1 MMDQFLGAVCCRKCA
16 WSNPIKEG
24 YLPLKSEDDAEFE
37 DKLQVAK
44 MGGAM
49 NKQAETPVR
58 PLHNKHLAN
67 VADPRSPTAGIV
79 RTPIEVKCSPSAS
92 VSPERWEEVVENPQ
106 AADPRSPTQGIVR
119 TPVKPTMADTLN
131 RLVRQLSELF
141 VSEGSEE
148 PILEEAAS
156 EFPLQTETAGEATQE
171 SSAAH
176 REGASS
182 GELEQGQMD
191 ENVLFSI
198 MLVTRGSQTIKGL
211 EQPITEESKQPEAAL
226 RDSEVT
232 AQTMA
237 QLLPDGTVRD
247 SEPIAR
253 TIEQTE
259 TETLLQDSEPTA
271 DPMEQTKTE
280 TSQDSEL
287 IVDAIE
293 QNKIESP
300 MQASKPTAEL
310 TEQPE
315 SMAEPVFRDSQLIL
329 KPSRAPADKGSSV
342 ELGSP
347 ALNGNEAVV
356 GTWSPH
362 SAGLKAIK
370 HKGKKPSSKV
380 LLSSSGT
387 GRSPLKLLQEDNSPS
402 AASHRQV
409 KVLLGLS
416 ENSPETGRNI
426 AKAGARNRELF
437 QDKENAA
444 VRW

>member
-1 MMDQFLGAVCCRKCA
+1 
-16 WSNPIKEG
+16 
-24 YLPLKSEDDAEFE
+24 
-37 DKLQVAK
+37 

-141 VSEGSEE
+141 VSEG
-148 PILEEAAS
+148 
-156 EFPLQTETAGEATQE
+156 
-171 SSAAH
+171 
-176 REGASS
+176 
-182 GELEQGQMD
+182 
-191 ENVLFSI
+191 I